1 MSYKVTNVFTRPNT
15 DVVFHV
21 SNVSDNYINHVMEN
35 YKNVG
40 KVSDITTDVSTDGLQ
55 LTINWV
61 WTSKAEHDAFEVDP
75 IAVSQRN
82 SRDAYN
88 QANGITMTTTAIEE

>member
-21 SNVSDNYINHVMEN
+21 SNVSDEYINHVMEN

-40 KVSDITTDVSTDGLQ
+40 KVFDITTDVSPNGLM
-55 LTINWV
+55 LTISWV
-61 WTSKAEHDAFEVDP
+61 WASQAEHDAFNIDP

-88 QANGITMTTTAIEE
+88 QANGITMTTTVTEQ

>member
-1 MSYKVTNVFTRPNT
+1 MSYKVTNVFTRPST

-21 SNVSDNYINHVMEN
+21 SNVSDSYINHVVEN

-40 KVSDITTDVSTDGLQ
+40 KVTNITTDVSPNGLQ
-55 LTINWV
+55 LTV
-61 WTSKAEHDAFEVDP
+61 TWTWANQNEFNAFNVDP

-82 SRDAYN
+82 DRDAYN
-88 QANGITMTTTAIEE
+88 QANGITMTTAVTEE